1 MYLSCLLVEDGIRHL
16 FSYQSNSVSSLFSSY
31 SLACV
36 SVPSSTRHLRS
47 WTRCPP
53 RAPFL
58 ITPLLFLSILSWT
71 TNTSRSRHLSYSVV
85 TLDTCV
91 RNFPRFTGCSL
102 GEAIKCVAFNPARC
116 LGIDSRKGT
125 LRPGAEADLIFLI
138 AAVMSSAS
146 GSGERRSRRKSKRF
160 YAWL

>member
-1 MYLSCLLVEDGIRHL
+1 MYLSSLLVEDGIRHL

-71 TNTSRSRHLSYSVV
+71 TNTSRSRHLSYSTFGNIGVELLLGHALGDIRCDGEERSKKSIGEYVYVV
-85 TLDTCV
+85 C
-91 RNFPRFTGCSL
+91 G
-102 GEAIKCVAFNPARC
+102 
-116 LGIDSRKGT
+116 
-125 LRPGAEADLIFLI
+125 
-138 AAVMSSAS
+138 
-146 GSGERRSRRKSKRF
+146 
-160 YAWL
+160 